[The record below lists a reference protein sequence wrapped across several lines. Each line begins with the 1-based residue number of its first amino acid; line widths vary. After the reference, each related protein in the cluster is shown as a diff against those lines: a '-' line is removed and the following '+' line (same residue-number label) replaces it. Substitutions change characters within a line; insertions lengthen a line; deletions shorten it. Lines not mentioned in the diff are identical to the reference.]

1 MRVFGDPLSLVLVM
15 LIVVALGVA
24 ALVGGELYARHRA
37 TSVLKK
43 AVECVSGDHASVS
56 LGARPFLLQL
66 MTGNF
71 SDIVVET
78 GGSQLG
84 KAKGM
89 KLHMEIADLR
99 LPSPGN
105 PHGTVG
111 SLNAEISWSNNGI
124 KQTLQD
130 TVPVL
135 RDLMIAV
142 TTTPSDGTIQMQAG
156 PSKIT
161 VRPQVTD
168 GGLALQVLNFSNF
181 GFTLPRESIQPQLDA
196 FTSSATTNMPTGIH
210 ADSVQLTES
219 GMTARFSA
227 RDTSIPVAQG
237 DPCFANL

>member
-1 MRVFGDPLSLVLVM
+1 MHGLRRRPAQDLTRQPRPNRLVMRVFGDPLSLILVM

-89 KLHMEIADLR
+89 KLRMEITDMR
-99 LPSPGN
+99 LPSAGS
-105 PHGTVG
+105 PHPTVG
-111 SLNAEISWSNNGI
+111 SLDAEISWSNDGM

-130 TVPVL
+130 TVP
-135 RDLMIAV
+135 
-142 TTTPSDGTIQMQAG
+142 
-156 PSKIT
+156 
-161 VRPQVTD
+161 
-168 GGLALQVLNFSNF
+168 
-181 GFTLPRESIQPQLDA
+181 
-196 FTSSATTNMPTGIH
+196 
-210 ADSVQLTES
+210 
-219 GMTARFSA
+219 
-227 RDTSIPVAQG
+227 
-237 DPCFANL
+237 